1 MNKAGAYALA
11 TRNMADG
18 TARICRLYGVSPLL
32 GRLYT
37 TIFLSTEPMSLEELC
52 VAVGAAK
59 SSVSVALRKL
69 EHARVARR
77 LPPRN
82 DRRDFY
88 EAVTDPWTVLGEWTT
103 RYFTPELAMFR
114 ETGAAIESA
123 LGASDAPRGAKKA
136 VLRARIVAFREFAEA
151 FITILERFNA
161 RTARPTSAA
170 RRIPIKVE
178 RAKS

>member
-1 MNKAGAYALA
+1 MNRKGAYALA
-11 TRNMADG
+11 VKDMADG

-37 TIFLSTEPMSLEELC
+37 TLFLSTEPMSLEELC
-52 VAVGAAK
+52 GAVGAAK

-88 EAVTDPWTVLGEWTT
+88 EAVTDPWSVLGEWTT
-103 RYFTPELAMFR
+103 RYFTPELDMFR
-114 ETGAAIESA
+114 ETGAAIEKA
-123 LGASDAPRGAKKA
+123 LGASDAPRGRDKA
-136 VLRARIVAFREFAEA
+136 VLRERIVAFREFAEA
-151 FITILERFNA
+151 FIAILERFNA
-161 RTARPTSAA
+161 RADRTGRAA
-170 RRIPIKVE
+170 RRIPIHVE